1 MREEKSRSTRFVT
14 SAVYALGC
22 LLVSALGMGCSFD
35 PLNYMSRNA
44 CEFFN
49 CDELFFIEDLLP
61 LSARPTGDTG
71 TGGGMDMDMGE
82 DEGGGH

>member
-1 MREEKSRSTRFVT
+1 M
-14 SAVYALGC
+14 AVLCSVLFAT
-22 LLVSALGMGCSFD
+22 GCSFD

-61 LSARPTGDTG
+61 LSARPTGDAG
-71 TGGGMDMDMGE
+71 SGGGVVMDMGEAE
-82 DEGGGH
+82 DEGGGHAH